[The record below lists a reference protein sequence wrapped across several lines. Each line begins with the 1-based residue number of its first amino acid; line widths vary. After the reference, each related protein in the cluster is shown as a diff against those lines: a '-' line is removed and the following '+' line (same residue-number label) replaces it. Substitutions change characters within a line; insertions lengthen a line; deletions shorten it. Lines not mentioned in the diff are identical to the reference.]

1 MTGALEHQRHHQRA
15 RSFTRS
21 QRRGQHLNANSTRTA
36 PTIDLFKKPTGRVT
50 AVPSKVMAKVTRQ
63 VAENDLPL
71 MPTLA
76 DMPAQRSSH
85 DYVRMGRELA
95 REACVGS
102 ATAALLA
109 SALGFALAA
118 MSSTRRHAFTWAA
131 RAIAH
136 VYRREVAAKLAGLH
150 ARRSGTR
157 AADPPACQPAHPRSS
172 TSQRP
177 YRPGVD
183 GSDGGRRRL
192 GDEGSKGD
200 TSAQPLREA
209 DFAMVRRDLDR
220 NAPVSRKEV
229 GGMRDGQRGCWTG
242 VVGYATPSAAHCAT
256 SAPRTPTTR
265 SSAHSSSGS
274 SNLTSSC
281 STFDPAHGDT
291 AGGLAQ
297 VADNGDLRVRWLRRG
312 LPDRT

>member
-1 MTGALEHQRHHQRA
+1 
-15 RSFTRS
+15 
-21 QRRGQHLNANSTRTA
+21 
-36 PTIDLFKKPTGRVT
+36 
-50 AVPSKVMAKVTRQ
+50 
-63 VAENDLPL
+63 

-76 DMPAQRSSH
+76 DMPAQCSSH

-109 SALGFALAA
+109 PALGFALAA
-118 MSSTRRHAFTWAA
+118 MSSTRHAFTWAA

-220 NAPVSRKEV
+220 NAPVSRKEFADLLV
-229 GGMRDGQRGCWTG
+229 ASFGRMRDGQRGFWTG
-242 VVGYATPSAAHCAT
+242 VVGYAVSRTLRDERTQDANHQVVSALVVGELELDEFVFDVRPCTRRHCRRTRTSCRQRRPPRALAAQRPPRSYVSCRADRAGDGGGQRHPSAEPRDAGGGLEPIPDCMAQSDSAGRRGAVARRHT
-256 SAPRTPTTR
+256 SA
-265 SSAHSSSGS
+265 G
-274 SNLTSSC
+274 
-281 STFDPAHGDT
+281 
-291 AGGLAQ
+291 
-297 VADNGDLRVRWLRRG
+297 
-312 LPDRT
+312 